1 MIAFFY
7 ESVKRLKEKN
17 NPYWKY
23 LYKVNKVLVN
33 LLYPIGQ
40 RWKKTGRL
48 DENSR
53 IIVSLT
59 TYPAR
64 AGSVWITIA
73 SLLQQ
78 TMPPYKVILW
88 LAEEQFKDRRIAKNL
103 ERMQK
108 RGLDIRFCEDLKSH
122 KKYYYAMQEYPDY
135 YILTADDDI
144 FYPEDHIEKLWR
156 GYEKYPDTI
165 ICHWSHQVGITD
177 QKNFYPYND
186 WIDNTEAEPSYATL
200 AVGCNGILYPPGS
213 LPEEA
218 FHKQIIMEAAF
229 YTDDLWL
236 KCMEILNQRKTVN
249 CNKTILIYF
258 NRLSTKG
265 SGLWNSNIG
274 QEKRNDN
281 SWNRLMELYPEVK
294 AVLLEETLKP
304 GKEISGSAR

>member
-1 MIAFFY
+1 MITFFY
-7 ESVKRLKEKN
+7 ESVKKLKEEN

-33 LLYPIGQ
+33 LLFPISQ
-40 RWKKTGRL
+40 RWRKSGGL

-53 IIVSLT
+53 IVVSLT

-103 ERMQK
+103 KRMQK
-108 RGLDIRFCEDLKSH
+108 RGLDIRYCEDLKSH

-144 FYPEDHIEKLWR
+144 FYPEDHIEKLWK
-156 GYEKYPDTI
+156 GHEKYQDTI
-165 ICHWSHQVGITD
+165 ICHWSHRVGINS
-177 QKNFYPYND
+177 QKDFYPYND
-186 WIDNTEAEPSYATL
+186 WIDNAEEEPSYATL

-213 LPEEA
+213 LPRET
-218 FHKQIIMEAAF
+218 FRKQTIMEAAF

-236 KCMEILNQRKTVN
+236 KCMEILNKRKTVN

-258 NRLSTKG
+258 NRLSTKDR
-265 SGLWNSNIG
+265 GLWNSNIG
-274 QEKRNDN
+274 QEKRNDS
-281 SWNRLMELYPEVK
+281 SWDRLMELYPEVK
-294 AVLLEETLKP
+294 EMLVEEALKT
-304 GKEISGSAR
+304 GK